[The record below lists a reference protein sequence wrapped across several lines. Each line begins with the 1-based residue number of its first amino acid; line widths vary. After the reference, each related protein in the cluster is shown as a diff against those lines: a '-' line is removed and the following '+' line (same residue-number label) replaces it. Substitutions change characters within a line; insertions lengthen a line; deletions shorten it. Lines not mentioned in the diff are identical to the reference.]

1 MTNPP
6 ILRTR
11 VTDLLGCDY
20 PIVQAGMGG
29 PARSE
34 LCAAVSNAG
43 AFGCLGMVK
52 ERPEMIRA
60 EIEAVRE
67 RTTRPFGVN
76 LVPSVTDTVLLEEE
90 LSICFEARVH
100 TMVFFWEVLPDVITR
115 ARNAGCRVLY
125 QVGSI
130 SDAVAAEDAGADA
143 IICQGFEAGGHVR
156 GSITSL
162 VLVPQVAAA
171 VRVPILGSGG
181 FGSGASLA
189 AALALGAE
197 GIHCGTV
204 FLATTESFA
213 HDYHKQRIVEAS
225 SQSTVYNDVFA
236 VGWPP
241 CSPVRTIANSITELY
256 ADDLLG
262 HGPEDFPQEVI
273 AKEGGSPVLRFS
285 TSSPLRNTEG
295 DLEALAL
302 YSGQICGIVDG
313 IRPAG
318 ELVQQMV
325 EEARQA
331 LMRIRRIGES
341 DQRQ

>member
-1 MTNPP
+1 MAEHPA
-6 ILRTR
+6 LHTR
-11 VTDLLGCDY
+11 LTDLLDCEY

-43 AFGCLGMVK
+43 AFGCIGMVK
-52 ERPEMIRA
+52 ERPEVIRT
-60 EIEAVRE
+60 EIEGVRE
-67 RTTRPFGVN
+67 RTSRPFGVN
-76 LVPSVTDTVLLEEE
+76 LVPSVTDPVLLEEE
-90 LSICFEARVH
+90 LSVCFEAHVH
-100 TMVFFWEVLPDVITR
+100 TMVFFWDVRPDLIAR
-115 ARNAGCRVLY
+115 AGNAGCRVLY

-130 SDAVAAEDAGADA
+130 GDAVAAENAGADA

-156 GSITSL
+156 GSVTSL
-162 VLVPQVAAA
+162 VLLPQVAAA
-171 VRVPILGSGG
+171 VRVPVLGSGG
-181 FGSGASLA
+181 FGSGASLV

-204 FLATTESFA
+204 FIATEESFA

-225 SQSTVYNDVFA
+225 SESTVHNDVFA

-241 CSPVRTIANSITELY
+241 RSPVRTIRNSITDLY
-256 ADDLLG
+256 VDDLLG
-262 HGPEDFPQEVI
+262 HGPEDFAQEVI
-273 AKEGGSPVLRFS
+273 AKEGDSPVLRFS

-302 YSGQICGIVDG
+302 YSGQICGMVDR

-318 ELVQQMV
+318 QIVQEMV
-325 EEARQA
+325 DDARQT
-331 LMRIRRIGES
+331 LMRICRIDES
-341 DQRQ
+341 P